1 MDVDRVAA
9 IHSIAGF
16 GSGYALGGGLCMT
29 AWHVVSAGVAVAG
42 DVKVRLRSGGWEP
55 ATHVWHD
62 VESDVCILAVTADAA
77 RPFARFARLASVD
90 PVNVRSIGYPRAQ
103 ATVDGARPPHQIE
116 ATLTPETRPTPRMV
130 GINVTTAAPLDTP
143 HGSPWQGASGSA
155 VLCGPYVVGVLVRDP
170 ANWEPARLDAVLL
183 QELPA
188 AFAEATTIGDSVP
201 SWVEVRAGASGFPLL
216 TDLDDFESGLNAD
229 LLSLSLQRLWIV
241 GASVGLGYVPNDKES
256 AASIIAR
263 ELAACIGDALDA
275 AVGSVR
281 VESLEMGVRIYQRVA
296 PYAWLHPMA
305 RASLRSYLTSADERR
320 VVAIN
325 SGSVRIGDAC
335 VWGAARAYR
344 VLPQSWCIGKAV
356 VGSDFADTA
365 AWASTIERAVFEA
378 LGTSKEQLEAELGIT
393 VTLDDVLRDSQK
405 SVVVVFLPGPVD
417 GELLNDLRTQFANLV
432 LTVLDGEQ
440 DHDRLVT
447 LVGDGGLLINP
458 PIDPQQAKQYVMR
471 VCTSG

>member
-1 MDVDRVAA
+1 MDVARVAA
-9 IHSIAGF
+9 IHSAAGF
-16 GSGYALGGGLCMT
+16 GSGYALGGGLCLT
-29 AWHVVSAGVAVAG
+29 AWHAVSAAG
-42 DVKVRLRSGGWEP
+42 AFADDVKVRLRSLGWEP
-55 ATHVWHD
+55 AAHVWHD
-62 VESDVCILAVTADAA
+62 TDSDICILAVAGDAA

-116 ATLTPETRPTPRMV
+116 ATLTPETRPTPRTV
-130 GINVTTAAPLDTP
+130 AINVTTAAPLDTP
-143 HGSPWQGASGSA
+143 QRSPWQGASGSA
-155 VLCGPYVVGVLVRDP
+155 VVCGPYVVGVLVRDP
-170 ANWEPARLDAVLL
+170 ANWETARLDAALL
-183 QELPA
+183 QELPVT
-188 AFAEATTIGDSVP
+188 FAEATTIGDAAP

-229 LLSLSLQRLWIV
+229 LLSLSLQRLWNL

-256 AASIIAR
+256 ASSIIAR
-263 ELAACIGDALDA
+263 ELASCIGDALDA
-275 AVGSVR
+275 AVGTVR
-281 VESLEMGVRIYQRVA
+281 VESLEMGNRIYQRVA
-296 PYAWLHPMA
+296 PCAWLHRTA
-305 RASLRSYLTSADERR
+305 RASLRSYLTSTGQRR

-356 VGSDFADTA
+356 LGSDFADPA
-365 AWASTIERAVFEA
+365 AWAGTVERAVFEA

-417 GELLNDLRTQFANLV
+417 GELLSELRSQFPNLV

-440 DHDRLVT
+440 DHDRLAA
-447 LVGDGGLLINP
+447 LVGDGGLLIEP
-458 PIDPQQAKQYVMR
+458 PIDLQQAKQYVMR